1 MDKLVCTTNNLQ
13 DIVGWL
19 KKGYMICI
27 YADKKS
33 IIYYLKETI
42 DIITDEKIIYIDVS
56 KNPGL
61 LDDDEWPYYIEREG
75 FLRYKSRENIP
86 SHLYHIFHFII

>member
-1 MDKLVCTTNNLQ
+1 MNDLVCTTNNLL
-13 DIVGWL
+13 DIVTWL

-27 YADKKS
+27 YNKQKS
-33 IIYYLKETI
+33 IIYYSKENI

-75 FLRYKSRENIP
+75 TLRYKNRENLPTITDN
-86 SHLYHIFHFII
+86 IFHFTI